1 MLRIVHYINQF
12 FAQIGGE
19 EKAHVRPSAVE
30 GAVGP
35 GILVNSV
42 LKGRGQVVATV
53 ICGDTFFA
61 EQMEE
66 AAKEV
71 LDKIA
76 RYRPDIVLA
85 GPAFNAGR
93 YGIACGEVCKRVKA
107 ELGIVCVT
115 GMYGENPGVDGYR
128 KYVQIVRTKNSALGM
143 REAVPPMISLALK
156 LWNREPV
163 GTPDQEGYFPQGIRK
178 NVVKDRMAAHRA
190 VDLLMKKIRGEAF
203 ETEIPFP
210 AIDRVVPPPAVS
222 DLKAATIALV
232 TEGGLVPSGN
242 PDNVP
247 YARATRYFFA
257 RSFHHRAQGHRPKVH
272 KRKAQPAIA
281 PRCNEG
287 TGARRGIQEIVS
299 LLFCDNRCSDDGRQ
313 RQKNRR
319 RDRC

>member
-1 MLRIVHYINQF
+1 
-12 FAQIGGE
+12 
-19 EKAHVRPSAVE
+19 
-30 GAVGP
+30 
-35 GILVNSV
+35 
-42 LKGRGQVVATV
+42 
-53 ICGDTFFA
+53 
-61 EQMEE
+61 
-66 AAKEV
+66 
-71 LDKIA
+71 
-76 RYRPDIVLA
+76 
-85 GPAFNAGR
+85 
-93 YGIACGEVCKRVKA
+93 
-107 ELGIVCVT
+107 
-115 GMYGENPGVDGYR
+115 MYGENPGVDGYR

-247 YARATRYFFA
+247 YARATRYEKYSIKDLDTFSPDRFIT
-257 RSFHHRAQGHRPKVH
+257 VH
-272 KRKAQPAIA
+272 
-281 PRCNEG
+281 
-287 TGARRGIQEIVS
+287 RGIDRKYINERPNR
-299 LLFCDNRCSDDGRQ
+299 LLPLDAMRELEREGVFKKLFPYYFVTTGVATTVDNGRKIGAGIAAEL
-313 RQKNRR
+313 RASGVTGVILTAT
-319 RDRC
+319 